1 MIFNAD
7 SGATRI
13 WYPEMAKF
21 GYDRNHDGAWRL
33 INYAASRASFG
44 KQLAIGTWKVWRAK
58 EEAKIGE

>member
-1 MIFNAD
+1 
-7 SGATRI
+7 
-13 WYPEMAKF
+13 MAKF

-58 EEAKIGE
+58 EEAKI